1 MKRYKPKM
9 FIENPVTKEVSIFE
23 DYRCKHPYLGED
35 HIRVTMSEDPQGEW
49 VKWEDHK
56 KESFRFTEIY
66 EKRIRELKAKIGQEC
81 NCKEKYK
88 EAWQWICSVHG
99 YKRR

>member
-1 MKRYKPKM
+1 MKRYKLYSRMLVGDPDPEKKP
-9 FIENPVTKEVSIFE
+9 FIEGQMV
-23 DYRCKHPYLGED
+23 
-35 HIRVTMSEDPQGEW
+35 EDPEGLW

>member
-9 FIENPVTKEVSIFE
+9 FIENPVTKEISTFE

-35 HIRVTMSEDPQGEW
+35 HIRVTMSEDGDGEW
-49 VKWEDHK
+49 VKWEDVEK
-56 KESFRFTEIY
+56 MLEPGKVICLDVES
-66 EKRIRELKAKIGQEC
+66 LKC

-88 EAWQWICSVHG
+88 EAWQWICSAHG